1 MTSAASGYDDAS
13 SLASL
18 CTHLVARND
27 AGAVPYV
34 TVTS

>member
-1 MTSAASGYDDAS
+1 MTSAANGQDDAS
-13 SLASL
+13 SFASSFK
-18 CTHLVARND
+18 HLVDKND